1 MRKIDF
7 AFWDTSGIVPL
18 CCFQPTSQTLRALR
32 RKYKIVAWWASLIEG
47 QSALKRLFEGKQISQ
62 TAYAEAAKRLQ
73 ILSETWREILP
84 TEKVR
89 ETAKNLIESENL
101 RTLDALQ
108 LAAALVWCFEK
119 PKGKVF
125 ICCDDKLSEAARKF
139 GFTVLP
145 K

>member
-1 MRKIDF
+1 MKTNL
-7 AFWDTSGIVPL
+7 AFWDTSGVVPL
-18 CCFQPTSQTLRALR
+18 CCFQATSQTLRGLR
-32 RKYKIVAWWASLIEG
+32 RKYEVVAWWASSIEA
-47 QSALKRLFEGKQISQ
+47 QSALKRLLEEKQITQ
-62 TAYAEAAKRLQ
+62 TDYDEAVKRLEIQ
-73 ILSETWREILP
+73 SETWREILP

-89 ETAKNLIESENL
+89 ELAKTIIKNQNL

-119 PKGKVF
+119 PKGRIFV
-125 ICCDDKLSEAARKF
+125 CCDDKLSEAARKI

>member
-1 MRKIDF
+1 MKTNQS
-7 AFWDTSGIVPL
+7 FWDTSAVVPL
-18 CCFQPTSQTLRALR
+18 CCFQTKSQELRQLR
-32 RKYKIVAWWASLIEG
+32 RKYEVVAWWASSIEG
-47 QSALKRLFEGKQISQ
+47 QSALKRLLRENEISQ
-62 TAYAEAAKRLQ
+62 VAYDEAVKRLEIQ
-73 ILSETWREILP
+73 SETWREILP

-89 ETAKNLIESENL
+89 TIAKNLIESENL

-119 PKGKVF
+119 PKGRTFV
-125 ICCDDKLSEAARKF
+125 CCDGKLSEAAKRI

>member
-1 MRKIDF
+1 MKTNF

-18 CCFQPTSQTLRALR
+18 CCFQATSQTLRNLR
-32 RKYKIVAWWASLIEG
+32 RKYEVVAWWVSSVEG
-47 QSALKRLFEGKQISQ
+47 QSALKRLLEEKQISQ
-62 TAYAEAAKRLQ
+62 SAYDEAAKRLEIQ
-73 ILSETWREILP
+73 SETWREILP

-89 ETAKNLIESENL
+89 ELAFKIIKVENL

-108 LAAALVWCFEK
+108 IAAALVWCFEK
-119 PKGKVF
+119 PKGRVF
-125 ICCDDKLSEAARKF
+125 VCCDDKLSEAARKI